1 MTAARPP
8 LPVAILISGSGTNL
22 QALIDAQQRGELRIQ
37 ICTVIS
43 NRADAFGLERAR
55 RVGIATLVVDHT
67 RFASRAEF
75 DTALQTAIDESG
87 AQLVILAGFMRILTP
102 QFVQHFTGRLLN
114 IHPSLLPKH
123 RGLHTHEGALAD
135 GDTEHGASV
144 HFVSTEL
151 DGGPVIAQVRVPVLA
166 HDTPATLAERV
177 RTQEH
182 VIYPL
187 VIGWFAA
194 GRLRL
199 ENGIAVL
206 DDQALTVPVLVN
218 S

>member
-22 QALIDAQQRGELRIQ
+22 QALIDAQQRGELHIDIRA
-37 ICTVIS
+37 VIS

-55 RVGIATLVVDHT
+55 RVGIATSIVDHT
-67 RFASRAEF
+67 QFASRAEF
-75 DTALQTAIDESG
+75 DSALQTAIDGSG

-102 QFVQHFTGRLLN
+102 HFVQHFAGRLLN

-123 RGLHTHEGALAD
+123 RGLRTHEGALAA

-144 HFVSTEL
+144 HFVSAEL

-177 RTQEH
+177 RAQEH

-187 VIGWFAA
+187 VVGWFAA

-199 ENGIAVL
+199 ANNRAVL
-206 DDQALTVPVLVN
+206 DGRELNMPRLVN
-218 S
+218 